1 MNPVSEIHSSTAGL
15 SNADILKLRHQKAQ
29 HSNILDL
36 HNEINTPY
44 NSPHLNLGSRNID
57 IDVPRSSDTFPSL
70 ETKVAG
76 MQKVISFPAN
86 TSQLIDNHSEELF
99 PGLGDCNTKTISTP
113 VWRANQPNLNGHGHS
128 QLKSS
133 NDNSIFP
140 NQNGVSN
147 KSMSNSAPKTLP
159 PSLAGRIQAPMII
172 LQSNDVL
179 PRNHLK
185 KPIPEIL
192 KDINRK
198 LRTNLSMM
206 IGEGGVLQ
214 FRESSNQKEAVKQQA
229 IKELGTLIGSKKS
242 ITLPIPRSIR
252 AYIIGKQGST
262 IKALQ
267 ESTGARIQLQ
277 KMDENSVPVQDD
289 DEMIDVTIEGNSVA
303 IQLADIEVNKIVR
316 ERSVNIQ
323 TKLRN
328 IPVEFYPFISGKEN
342 STVNAIERAYNVQIR
357 IPSHSIWASH
367 PPPQE
372 PHPGQIPKFSLPTG
386 EDLIT
391 LVGDRGNIQAAR
403 TEIEQIAQNLS
414 QELTIHQF
422 IVNNSQH
429 QFVIGKQGVSP
440 DYFFAETG
448 CGIILPNDSNEDS
461 ITLVGRRDDIETAIE
476 YAIDLASSMNQ
487 SIIDISKLYRN
498 ASGSSRMH
506 ARNITTYLH
515 DRNEIEKICSRYK
528 IHIATPLDS
537 DGASPW
543 EVFYRSEN
551 SKIATKAH
559 SEIGSIILAH
569 PPSRMVTIPIDPFF
583 YDYLKREVKPG
594 VRRDFGVHMVIPE
607 KHSKITDVLLVYEGK
622 SEIDSE
628 YQIPR
633 EKPDNELIKLFE
645 MGLTD
650 AEQFILGILKKQAQ
664 LSETSIDVP
673 RIFHEKLRRYI
684 QKEQKERAAGE
695 IPARVFAAGTRLTL
709 RGPEPIVTSLSIKVR
724 AFVDQAIEDEKER
737 DFTLKF
743 NFPQKFA
750 NQLIG
755 KAGSHIKDLK
765 EKFDVEININDGIVE
780 LKGPKAKSE
789 AAKSHINSLGRQWAD
804 EVTYVLKIDPCFH
817 REIIGTQGNQI
828 NRLQTRY
835 KVQIHFPR
843 SAKPIKDDIL
853 NGDNVSD
860 ADRRVL
866 HTQEPDEVIIKGPK
880 KGADETRE
888 EILSLFQYFRDN
900 SHTATVS
907 VQVGQVPS
915 LIGQRGSGI
924 EEIRQISTAK
934 IEVPNVKD
942 IQDTSTRVEV
952 QIKGTKSSVALAKKL
967 IEEKKTLFDNTVI
980 KTLEISKEHHRAL
993 IGPQGSILRDIILK
1007 AGGSDDRRELRRTV
1021 QFPKSDSEENIIKIE
1036 GHLEV
1041 VDKIIA
1047 AMQTIVQDR
1056 ESRVI
1061 DSIEVPIENHRSLIG
1076 HNGQIKRDLE
1086 QTFNVTLE
1094 IPRQGSGLTTIKING
1109 LPPNVEKAKAHIL
1122 DLISPRKSKSS

>member
-1 MNPVSEIHSSTAGL
+1 MTPVSDIRSSMTGL

-36 HNEINTPY
+36 HHENNSSY
-44 NSPHLNLGSRNID
+44 NSSHLNLGSRNTE
-57 IDVPRSSDTFPSL
+57 IDVPRFSDTFPSL
-70 ETKVAG
+70 ETRVAG
-76 MQKVISFPAN
+76 NVMSFPTN
-86 TSQLIDNHSEELF
+86 QNQLIDNHSEELF

-113 VWRANQPNLNGHGHS
+113 VWRANQPNPNGHS
-128 QLKSS
+128 QLNCS

-140 NQNGVSN
+140 NQNGVTN
-147 KSMSNSAPKTLP
+147 KSVSISAPKTLP
-159 PSLAGRIQAPMII
+159 PSLAGQIQAPMMT
-172 LQSNDVL
+172 LQSNDIL
-179 PRNHLK
+179 PRSQLK

-198 LRTNLSMM
+198 LRTSLSMM
-206 IGEGGVLQ
+206 TGEGGVLQ
-214 FRESSNQKEAVKQQA
+214 FRESSNQKETVKQQA

-242 ITLPIPRSIR
+242 TTMPIPRSIR
-252 AYIIGKQGST
+252 AFIIGKQGST

-267 ESTGARIQLQ
+267 ESTGARIQLP
-277 KMDENSVPVQDD
+277 KMDDISIPVQDD
-289 DEMIDVTIEGNSVA
+289 DEMIDITIEGNSVA
-303 IQLADIEVNKIVR
+303 IQLAVTEVNKIVR

-328 IPVEFYPFISGKEN
+328 IPAEFYPFISGKDN
-342 STVNAIERAYNVQIR
+342 STVNALEQAYNVQIR
-357 IPSHSIWASH
+357 IPSYNIWESQS
-367 PPPQE
+367 PPQK
-372 PHPGQIPKFSLPTG
+372 PLSGQMPNFSPPTG

-391 LVGDRGNIQAAR
+391 ITGDCGDIQAAR
-403 TEIEQIAQNLS
+403 TEIEQIAQKLS
-414 QELTIHQF
+414 QELTIDQF

-440 DYFFAETG
+440 ECFFAETG
-448 CGIILPNDSNEDS
+448 CGIILPSDSNEDS
-461 ITLVGRRDDIETAIE
+461 ITVVGRRDDIENAID

-487 SIIDISKLYRN
+487 TIIDISKLYRN
-498 ASGSSRMH
+498 ASGSSRIH

-528 IHIATPLDS
+528 IHIATSLDS

-543 EVFYRSEN
+543 EVFYRSEDN
-551 SKIATKAH
+551 KIATKAQ
-559 SEIGSIILAH
+559 SDIGSIILAH
-569 PPSRMVTIPIDPFF
+569 PPSRMATIPVDPFF
-583 YDYLKREVKPG
+583 YDYLKREISPG
-594 VRRDFGVHMVIPE
+594 VKRDFGVHMVIP
-607 KHSKITDVLLVYEGK
+607 KRHSKNTDILLVYEGK
-622 SEIDSE
+622 PDIDSE

-633 EKPDNELIKLFE
+633 EKPDTELIKLFE
-645 MGLTD
+645 KGLTD
-650 AEQFILGILKKQAQ
+650 AEQFILSLLNKQAQ

-673 RIFHEKLRRYI
+673 RIESFHDKLRRYI

-695 IPARVFAAGTRLTL
+695 IPARVFVAGTRLTL
-709 RGPEPIVTSLSIKVR
+709 RGPEPTVNSLSIKVH
-724 AFVDQAIEDEKER
+724 AFVDQAIKDEKER

-755 KAGSHIKDLK
+755 KAGSHIKELK
-765 EKFDVEININDGIVE
+765 EKFDVEISINDGVVE

-789 AAKSHINSLGRQWAD
+789 AAKSHISSLGRQWAD

-817 REIIGTQGNQI
+817 REIIGAQGTQI

-843 SAKPIKDDIL
+843 PAKPIKDDIL
-853 NGDNVSD
+853 NGDNASD
-860 ADRRVL
+860 VGRRIA

-880 KGADETRE
+880 KGADETRD
-888 EILSLFQYFRDN
+888 EILSLFQYLRDN
-900 SHTATVS
+900 SHSATVL
-907 VQVGQVPS
+907 VQAGQIPS

-924 EEIRQISTAK
+924 EEIRQMSTAK
-934 IEVPNVKD
+934 IEIPNVKD
-942 IQDTSTRVEV
+942 IQDSSTRVEV

-967 IEEKKTLFDNTVI
+967 IEEKKNLFDNTVV
-980 KTLEISKEHHRAL
+980 KTLEINKEHHRAL

-1036 GHLEV
+1036 GHLDV
-1041 VDKIIA
+1041 VDKIIV
-1047 AMQTIVQDR
+1047 AMQTIVHDR
-1056 ESRVI
+1056 ESRVT

-1086 QTFNVTLE
+1086 QTFNITLE
-1094 IPRQGSGLTTIKING
+1094 IPRQGSDLTTIKING
-1109 LPPNVEKAKAHIL
+1109 LPPNVEKVKAHIT
-1122 DLISPRKSKSS
+1122 DLIAMRKSKSSS